1 MHPRYD
7 AHAARVQRR
16 TPSSHARLSAP
27 LIRKN
32 LASLATE
39 YAESMFS
46 RSKLYWSSIVKRE
59 VRTSR
64 SVYLRSSRFI
74 GGGASGGDGRSG
86 GPGRVPVDSALI
98 RCKSR
103 QRTGSRCYPKIG
115 GKFMAVRSPSSFA
128 PHCAGRSARSAV
140 DSTAQRSRS
149 AVDFDRSAVVF
160 DRSAVDFHTAV
171 RSFLTALRSL
181 TTAVRESCAVD

>member
-39 YAESMFS
+39 YAESTFS

-98 RCKSR
+98 SWCKSR
-103 QRTGSRCYPKIG
+103 S
-115 GKFMAVRSPSSFA
+115 
-128 PHCAGRSARSAV
+128 
-140 DSTAQRSRS
+140 
-149 AVDFDRSAVVF
+149 
-160 DRSAVDFHTAV
+160 
-171 RSFLTALRSL
+171 
-181 TTAVRESCAVD
+181 